1 MNILHIKFPDAWP
14 GWKIRE
20 CMLTSVLDSE
30 SDTHSSVSDDSSASV
45 ETAVVT
51 VDPKALS
58 DYYSD
63 SPVFR
68 GYLQQPRR
76 PWERASV
83 ALKFAMRGDLIGHL
97 VEEAELYLGPLAPLQ
112 GSTVP
117 RCHGLYIG
125 LVDDEEI
132 ACLVLEYCGD
142 PLQKPFRQLP
152 VDLRC
157 AFPASTQR

>member
-1 MNILHIKFPDAWP
+1 MP
-14 GWKIRE
+14 GPGGK
-20 CMLTSVLDSE
+20 SE
-30 SDTHSSVSDDSSASV
+30 NACSLLCPIATPTRTLRYPTTLQPSV
-45 ETAVVT
+45 ETAVVN

-117 RCHGLYIG
+117 RYHGLYIG
-125 LVDDEEI
+125 LVDDEGD
-132 ACLVLEYCGD
+132 CMSRLGVLRRPAAETVQAAAHG
-142 PLQKPFRQLP
+142 PEVRIS
-152 VDLRC
+152 
-157 AFPASTQR
+157 PASTQR